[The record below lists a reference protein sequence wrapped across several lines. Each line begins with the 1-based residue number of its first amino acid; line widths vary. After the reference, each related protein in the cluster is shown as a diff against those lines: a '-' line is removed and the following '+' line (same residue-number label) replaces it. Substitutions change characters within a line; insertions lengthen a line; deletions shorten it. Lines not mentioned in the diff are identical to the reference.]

1 MYHYIKKKKWGK
13 KPYKNPYTQ
22 QNTRILNKKTAP
34 FEREDDNHYQKKNH
48 SIPGKEVIDTSA
60 KPQK

>member
-1 MYHYIKKKKWGK
+1 MYHYIKKKKWVK

-34 FEREDDNHYQKKNH
+34 FEREDDDHYQKRN
-48 SIPGKEVIDTSA
+48 PFNLGQGGD
-60 KPQK
+60 